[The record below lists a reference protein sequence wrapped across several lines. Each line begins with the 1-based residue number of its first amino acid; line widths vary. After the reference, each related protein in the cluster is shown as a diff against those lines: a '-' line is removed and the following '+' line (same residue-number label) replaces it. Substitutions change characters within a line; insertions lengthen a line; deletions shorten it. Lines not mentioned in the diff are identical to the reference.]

1 MHKIY
6 GQQRLHLFRLYRRRF
21 EGWCGRYLS
30 DRNLMIGLSVVV
42 GLLSGL
48 AAVVLKNLIFY
59 FSEFIINLG
68 SADKWNYLFLFLPLV
83 GVTLSYLYVRYVV
96 KDNISHGV
104 TRVLHSFSRAR
115 GRIKRSKMY
124 SSVVACTVTIG
135 FGGSVGP
142 EAPVVLTGAAI
153 GSNVGRFF
161 NMGFRNLVLLI
172 ACGSAGAIAGIFGA
186 PLAGLVF
193 TLEVLMIDLTM
204 ESLIPILIASTT
216 GAVTSVFFLGRAAT
230 FHFDVTADFM
240 LQNLPF
246 YLILGIA
253 GGFVSCY
260 FLFVTERMGQWFGR
274 IRKPLWRILAGG
286 LSLSLLIFIFPPFYG
301 EGFNFLSDIFN
312 GDTTRI
318 FNNTVF
324 YSWQHNPFVFFGF
337 LLLLILLKVVATCLT
352 NGAGGVGGVFAPSM
366 FVGAFLG
373 LFVAEVFNAVFGLH
387 LPIAN
392 FALAGMAALMA
403 GVMHAPLTAIF
414 LVTEVTGGYN
424 FFIPLML
431 VSAAAYL
438 VSRHF
443 NPHSIYTKSLALKGE
458 LLTHNK
464 DAIVLSLMSVERLIE
479 RNFVTISPDDTLGQ
493 LVESI
498 SRSSRNIF
506 PVTASDGEFLGIV
519 FLDDIKT
526 LIFKP
531 ELYGQITVKELM
543 YKPQTIIYRQENMEQ
558 VARKFHNSP
567 DYNIPVLDGKT
578 YVGFVSRANVFSNYR
593 NKVKEFSND

>member
-1 MHKIY
+1 MHKPY
-6 GQQRLHLFRLYRRRF
+6 GQQRLHFFRLYRRRL
-21 EGWCGRYLS
+21 EVWCTRYLS
-30 DRNLMIGLSVVV
+30 DRKLMIGLSIVV

-48 AAVVLKNLIFY
+48 AAVLLKDMIFY
-59 FSEFIINLG
+59 FSEFIINLH
-68 SADKWNYLFLFLPLV
+68 SAEKENYLFLFLPLA
-83 GVTLSYLYVRYVV
+83 GVTLSYLFVHYIV
-96 KDNISHGV
+96 KDDISHGV
-104 TRVLHSFSRAR
+104 TKVLHSFSRTR
-115 GRIKRSKMY
+115 GRIRRSKMY
-124 SSVVACTVTIG
+124 SSLVACTVTIG

-240 LQNLPF
+240 LQHLPF
-246 YLILGIA
+246 FLVLGIA

-260 FLFVTERMGQWFGR
+260 FLFITERMGKWFGR
-274 IRKPLWRILAGG
+274 IEKPLWRILIGG
-286 LSLSLLIFIFPPFYG
+286 VSLSLLIFLFPPFYG
-301 EGFNFLSDIFN
+301 EGFTFISDVFN

-318 FNNTVF
+318 FNNTF
-324 YSWQHNPFVFFGF
+324 LYNWQDSHFVFFGF
-337 LLLLILLKVVATCLT
+337 LILLILLKVVATCLT

-366 FVGAFLG
+366 FVGVFLG
-373 LFVAEVFNAVFGLH
+373 LFVAEAFNVLFGMQ
-387 LPIAN
+387 LPLAN

-431 VSAAAYL
+431 VSAASYL

-464 DAIVLSLMSVERLIE
+464 DSIVLSLMSVERLIE
-479 RNFVTISPDDTLGQ
+479 RNFVTISPDDTLGT
-493 LVESI
+493 LVQDI

-506 PVTASDGEFLGIV
+506 PVTGTDGEFLGIV

-543 YKPQTIIYRQENMEQ
+543 YKPQTIINRQENMAQ
-558 VARKFHNSP
+558 VARKFNSSS

-578 YVGFVSRANVFSNYR
+578 YVGFVSRANVFSHYR

>member
-1 MHKIY
+1 MRGFF
-6 GQQRLHLFRLYRRRF
+6 GQQRYHFYRLYRRRISV
-21 EGWCGRYLS
+21 WLSHVLS
-30 DRNLMIGLSVVV
+30 DRNMMILLAIVV
-42 GLLSGL
+42 GLVSGL
-48 AAVVLKNLIFY
+48 AAVLLKNMIFY
-59 FSEFIINLG
+59 FSEFIINFR
-68 SADKWNYLFLFLPLV
+68 SAEKENYFYLFLPLV
-83 GVTLSYLYVRYVV
+83 GVTLSYLYVRYVA

-104 TRVLHSFSRAR
+104 SRVLQSFSRAR

-124 SSVVACTVTIG
+124 SSLVACTVTIG

-153 GSNVGRFF
+153 GSNIGRFF

-193 TLEVLMIDLTM
+193 ALEVLMIDLTM

-216 GAVTSVFFLGRAAT
+216 GAVTSVIFLGRAAT

-240 LQNLPF
+240 LQNLTY
-246 YLILGIA
+246 YLILGVA

-260 FLFVTERMGQWFGR
+260 FLFVTERMERWFGR
-274 IRKPLWRILAGG
+274 MKKPLVRILVGG
-286 LSLSLLIFIFPPFYG
+286 LSLSLLIFLFPPFYG

-324 YSWQHNPFVFFGF
+324 YNWQHNYFVFFGF
-337 LLLLILLKVVATCLT
+337 LILLILLKVVATCLT

-373 LFVAEVFNAVFGLH
+373 LFVAQVFNVVFGLH

-443 NPHSIYTKSLALKGE
+443 NPHSIYTKSLALRGE

-464 DAIVLSLMSVERLIE
+464 DSIVLSLMSVERLIE
-479 RNFVTISPDDTLGQ
+479 RNFVTVSPDDTLGM
-493 LVESI
+493 LVGDI

-506 PVTASDGEFLGIV
+506 PVVGAEGEFLGLV

-531 ELYGQITVKELM
+531 EIYGQITVNELM
-543 YKPQTIIYRQENMEQ
+543 YKPKTIIYREENMGQ
-558 VARKFHNSP
+558 VARKFQNCS
-567 DYNIPVLDGKT
+567 DYNIPVLDGNT

>member
-1 MHKIY
+1 MHRFFK
-6 GQQRLHLFRLYRRRF
+6 QQRYRIYRFCCRRF
-21 EGWCGRYLS
+21 PTWLSYGLS
-30 DRNLMIGLSVVV
+30 DRNLMIVLSVVV

-48 AAVVLKNLIFY
+48 AAVLLKNMIFY
-59 FSEFIINLG
+59 FSEFIINLR
-68 SADKWNYLFLFLPLV
+68 SADQENYFYLFLPLV
-83 GVTLSYLYVRYVV
+83 GVTLSYLFVRYVV
-96 KDNISHGV
+96 KDDISHGV
-104 TRVLHSFSRAR
+104 SRVLQSFSRAR

-124 SSVVACTVTIG
+124 SSLVACTVTIG

-153 GSNVGRFF
+153 GSNVGRLF
-161 NMGFRNLVLLI
+161 NRGFRSLVLLI

-193 TLEVLMIDLTM
+193 ALEVLMIDLTM

-216 GAVTSVFFLGRAAT
+216 GAVTSVIFLGREAV

-246 YLILGIA
+246 YLILGIM

-274 IRKPLWRILAGG
+274 IRKPHWRILIGG
-286 LSLSLLIFIFPPFYG
+286 ISLSLLIFLFPPLYG
-301 EGFNFLSDIFN
+301 EGFTFLSDIFN

-324 YSWQHNPFVFFGF
+324 YSWQNQYFVFFGF
-337 LLLLILLKVVATCLT
+337 LILLIMFKVVATCLT

-366 FVGAFLG
+366 FIGAFLG
-373 LFVAEVFNAVFGLH
+373 FLVAQSFNVVFSLH
-387 LPIAN
+387 LPVAN

-431 VSAAAYL
+431 VSAVAYL

-443 NPHSIYTKSLALKGE
+443 NPHSIYTKSLALRGE

-464 DAIVLSLMSVERLIE
+464 DSIVLSLMSVERLIE
-479 RNFVTISPDDTLGQ
+479 RNFVTISPDDTLGM
-493 LVESI
+493 LVRDI

-506 PVTASDGEFLGIV
+506 PVVGDGGEFLGIV

-531 ELYGQITVKELM
+531 EIYGQITVKELM
-543 YKPQTIIYRQENMEQ
+543 YKPKNIIYREENMSQ
-558 VARKFHNSP
+558 VARKFQNCS

-593 NKVKEFSND
+593 NKVEEFSND

>member
-1 MHKIY
+1 MHRFFRQK
-6 GQQRLHLFRLYRRRF
+6 RLHVYRLYRTRF
-21 EGWCGRYLS
+21 AGWWGRHLS
-30 DRNLMIGLSVVV
+30 DRNLMIGLGIVV

-48 AAVVLKNLIFY
+48 AAVLLKNMIFY
-59 FSEFIINLG
+59 FSEFIINLR
-68 SADKWNYLFLFLPLV
+68 SAEKENYLYLFLPLA
-83 GVTLSYLYVRYVV
+83 GVTLSYLYVRYMA
-96 KDNISHGV
+96 KDDISHGV
-104 TRVLHSFSRAR
+104 TRVLQSFSRAR
-115 GRIKRSKMY
+115 GRIRRSKMY
-124 SSVVACTVTIG
+124 SSLVACTVTIG

-193 TLEVLMIDLTM
+193 ALEVLMIDLTM

-216 GAVTSVFFLGRAAT
+216 GAVTSVIFLGRAAT

-240 LQNLPF
+240 LQNLPV
-246 YLILGIA
+246 YLLLGIV

-260 FLFVTERMGQWFGR
+260 FLIVTERMGQWFGR
-274 IRKPLWRILAGG
+274 IRKPYWRILAGG
-286 LSLSLLIFIFPPFYG
+286 LSLSLLIFLFPPFYG
-301 EGFNFLSDIFN
+301 EGFNFLADIFN

-324 YSWQHNPFVFFGF
+324 YSWQDNHFVFFGF

-373 LFVAEVFNAVFGLH
+373 LFVAEAFNVLFGLR

-431 VSAAAYL
+431 VSAVSYL

-443 NPHSIYTKSLALKGE
+443 NPHSIYTKSLALRGE

-479 RNFVTISPDDTLGQ
+479 RNFVTIGPDDTLGA
-493 LVESI
+493 LVRAI

-506 PVTASDGEFLGIV
+506 PVTGSDGEFLGIV

-531 ELYGQITVKELM
+531 ELYGQITAKELM

-558 VARKFHNSP
+558 VARKFQNCP

-578 YVGFVSRANVFSNYR
+578 YVGFVSRANVFSHYR

>member
-1 MHKIY
+1 MHKFY
-6 GQQRLHLFRLYRRRF
+6 AHQRLHLYRLYRHRL
-21 EGWCGRYLS
+21 EVWCRRYLS
-30 DRNLMIGLSVVV
+30 ERKLMIGLSIVV

-48 AAVVLKNLIFY
+48 AAVLLKNMIFY
-59 FSEFIINLG
+59 FSDFIINLR
-68 SADKWNYLFLFLPLV
+68 SADTENYLLLFLPLV
-83 GVTLSYLYVRYVV
+83 GVTLSYLFVRYVV

-104 TRVLHSFSRAR
+104 TRVLHSFSRSR

-124 SSVVACTVTIG
+124 SSAVACTVTIG

-216 GAVTSVFFLGRAAT
+216 GAVTSAFFLGRAAT

-246 YLILGIA
+246 YLLLGIM

-260 FLFVTERMGQWFGR
+260 FLLVTERMGQWFSR
-274 IRKPLWRILAGG
+274 IGKPIWRILIGG
-286 LSLSLLIFIFPPFYG
+286 LSLSLLIFLFPPFYG
-301 EGFNFLSDIFN
+301 EGFSFLSDVFT
-312 GDTTRI
+312 GDVSRI
-318 FNNTVF
+318 FNNTF
-324 YSWQHNPFVFFGF
+324 IYDWQHNQIIFFGF
-337 LLLLILLKVVATCLT
+337 LILLILLKVVATSLT

-366 FVGAFLG
+366 FVGVFLG
-373 LFVAEVFNAVFGLH
+373 LFLAEGVNVLFGLQ

-392 FALAGMAALMA
+392 FAMAGMAALMA

-431 VSAAAYL
+431 VSASSYL

-443 NPHSIYTKSLALKGE
+443 NPHSIYTKSLALRGE

-479 RNFVTISPDDTLGQ
+479 RNFVTVSPDDTLGT
-493 LVESI
+493 LVQDI

-506 PVTASDGEFLGIV
+506 PVTGSDGEFLGIV

-526 LIFKP
+526 IIFKP

-543 YKPQTIIYRQENMEQ
+543 YTPQTIIYRQETMKQ
-558 VARKFHNSP
+558 VARKFNSCQ

>member
-1 MHKIY
+1 MQTLY
-6 GQQRLHLFRLYRRRF
+6 ETRLHLYRLYRTKF
-21 EGWCGRYLS
+21 DAWQAKYLS
-30 DRNLMIGLSVVV
+30 ERNLMIGLSIVV

-48 AAVVLKNLIFY
+48 AAVLLKNMIFY
-59 FSEFIINLG
+59 FSEFILNLRA
-68 SADKWNYLFLFLPLV
+68 ADKENYLFLLLPLA
-83 GVTLSYLYVRYVV
+83 GVTLSFLFVRYVV
-96 KDNISHGV
+96 HDDVSHGV
-104 TRVLHSFSRAR
+104 SRVLQAFSRSR

-124 SSVVACTVTIG
+124 SSLVACTVTIG

-193 TLEVLMIDLTM
+193 ALEVLMIDLTM
-204 ESLIPILIASTT
+204 SSLIPILIASTT
-216 GAVTSVFFLGRAAT
+216 GAVTSVFLLGRSAT

-246 YLILGIA
+246 YLVLGVA
-253 GGFVSCY
+253 GGVVSCY
-260 FLFVTERMGQWFGR
+260 FLFMTERMGQFFLR
-274 IRKPLWRILAGG
+274 IPKKRYRVLIGG
-286 LSLSLLIFIFPPFYG
+286 ISLSLLIFLFPPFYG
-301 EGFNFLSDIFN
+301 EGFNFLADVFN
-312 GDTTRI
+312 GDYTQI
-318 FNNTVF
+318 FNNTVV
-324 YSWQHNPFVFFGF
+324 YPLQDNVFVFFGF
-337 LLLLILLKVVATCLT
+337 VLSLILLKVVATCLT

-373 LFVAEVFNAVFGLH
+373 LFIARFFNVAFNLA
-387 LPIAN
+387 LPVPN
-392 FALAGMAALMA
+392 FALAGMAGVMA

-414 LVTEVTGGYN
+414 LVTEITGGYN

-431 VSAAAYL
+431 VSAVSYL

-479 RNFVTISPDDTLGQ
+479 RNFVTVRPDDSLGE
-493 LVESI
+493 LVKDI

-506 PVTASDGEFLGIV
+506 PVTDPQNKFLGIV

-526 LIFKP
+526 VIFRP
-531 ELYGQITVKELM
+531 ELYGQISVKELM
-543 YKPQTIIYRQENMEQ
+543 YKPKTIIYRQENMEQ
-558 VARKFHNSP
+558 VAKKFNTCS
-567 DYNIPVLDGKT
+567 DYNIPVLDGET